1 MEKKISWIDIVR
13 AVLALVMGLLGGAGA
28 QTLL

>member
-1 MEKKISWIDIVR
+1 MEKKINWIDIVR

>member
-1 MEKKISWIDIVR
+1 MEEKISWIDIVR

>member
-13 AVLALVMGLLGGAGA
+13 AVLALVMGLIGGAGA

>member
-1 MEKKISWIDIVR
+1 MEKKISWIDIIR